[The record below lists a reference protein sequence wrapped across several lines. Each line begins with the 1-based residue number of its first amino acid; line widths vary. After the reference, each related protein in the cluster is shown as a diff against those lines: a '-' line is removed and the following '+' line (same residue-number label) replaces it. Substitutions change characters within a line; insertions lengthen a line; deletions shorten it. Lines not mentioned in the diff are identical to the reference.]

1 MITKKDVNLSA
12 GLSEATTKL
21 EIFAK
26 KVLEKL
32 IEENIYPIPYYYSI
46 YFFNM
51 LEEEDSEFKKSVMEI
66 IALES
71 NNELEDDL
79 KFERELKKSFNYS
92 KKIIKNTAS
101 LYKLSSLLKDK
112 NDYFLK
118 EMQNA
123 ATPQVFKKI
132 ILNNKQNIEII
143 NKKIEENL
151 KNLKEIY
158 AQNLSV
164 LKEIEKNSI
173 FDDLYGIYNKK
184 FFLSTLKKEIKQ
196 IKTLKHISSF
206 IILKIKDDILN
217 KLKNQK
223 SKIIVNKMISKILLK
238 TSRRT
243 DIVAH
248 LGDDKFAIL
257 LKHTDRIG
265 AIKTSERLADMI
277 SNSTMFIENEELD
290 IQVAI
295 GITELNIGSNDLEKI
310 INCVD
315 SKLEEAQKE
324 NVLYKICE
332 GE

>member
-173 FDDLYGIYNKK
+173 FDDLYGC
-184 FFLSTLKKEIKQ
+184 
-196 IKTLKHISSF
+196 
-206 IILKIKDDILN
+206 
-217 KLKNQK
+217 
-223 SKIIVNKMISKILLK
+223 LLY
-238 TSRRT
+238 TS
-243 DIVAH
+243 DAA
-248 LGDDKFAIL
+248 AI
-257 LKHTDRIG
+257 
-265 AIKTSERLADMI
+265 A
-277 SNSTMFIENEELD
+277 
-290 IQVAI
+290 
-295 GITELNIGSNDLEKI
+295 
-310 INCVD
+310 
-315 SKLEEAQKE
+315 
-324 NVLYKICE
+324 
-332 GE
+332 